1 MSRTAR
7 ATLGASICFTSLI
20 IWGVHYQQQQE
31 HENMYKGVLRDDER
45 RLEKM
50 RKREEDLQASLQ
62 KRELYEKLQPLRQNG
77 EPDAG
82 GS

>member
-1 MSRTAR
+1 
-7 ATLGASICFTSLI
+7 
-20 IWGVHYQQQQE
+20 
-31 HENMYKGVLRDDER
+31 MYKGVLRDDER

-82 GS
+82 GSQ

>member
-1 MSRTAR
+1 MGGSLPAAAGTRGEYAEASPPDFTQST
-7 ATLGASICFTSLI
+7 TL
-20 IWGVHYQQQQE
+20 Q
-31 HENMYKGVLRDDER
+31 NMYKGVLRDDER

-62 KRELYEKLQPLRQNG
+62 KRELYEKLQPLQPNG

-82 GS
+82 RS